1 MHWGS
6 RHRFYI
12 KQPAN
17 LEQVPPTSSFSPGR
31 KRKREGGE
39 REGGRRERGREGRD
53 RKESGGEREKWAG
66 KGMEGRERKRRHG

>member
-6 RHRFYI
+6 RQRFYI

-39 REGGRRERGREGRD
+39 REGGREGRD
-53 RKESGGEREKWAG
+53 RKESGGESGREREKRAG